1 MNMHARWSFVV
12 VAAVLATGCSTVKLK
27 PGAAEIEVLKA
38 DRVAECRK
46 LGSTTVSVAEKL
58 GFIPR
63 GDKAIQTDLHRLAR
77 NSAAGMDGDTISPEG
92 PVEEGEQTFGVYD
105 CI

>member
-1 MNMHARWSFVV
+1 MNMHARWSFVA
-12 VAAVLATGCSTVKLK
+12 VAAVFAAGCSTVEVK
-27 PGAAEIEVLKA
+27 PGAAEVEVLDA
-38 DRVAECRK
+38 DRVADCRK
-46 LGSTTVSVAEKL
+46 LGSTTVSVAENL

-77 NSAAGMDGDTISPEG
+77 NSAVGMDGDTISPEG
-92 PVEEGEQTFGVYD
+92 PVEEGEQKFGVYD